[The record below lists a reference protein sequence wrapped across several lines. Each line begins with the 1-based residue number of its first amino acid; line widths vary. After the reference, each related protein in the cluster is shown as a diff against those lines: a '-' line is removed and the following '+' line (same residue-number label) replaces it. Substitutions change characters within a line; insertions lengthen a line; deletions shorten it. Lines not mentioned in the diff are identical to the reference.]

1 MSSVLFGGF
10 HAIYSLDLKNR
21 KPYNLLIETGL
32 LDMKSRKI
40 YDLLVEINYGIVGFF
55 KKA

>member
-1 MSSVLFGGF
+1 MSSGLFGGF
-10 HAIYSLDLKNR
+10 RAIYSLDLKNR

-32 LDMKSRKI
+32 LDMRSRKI

-55 KKA
+55 KKI